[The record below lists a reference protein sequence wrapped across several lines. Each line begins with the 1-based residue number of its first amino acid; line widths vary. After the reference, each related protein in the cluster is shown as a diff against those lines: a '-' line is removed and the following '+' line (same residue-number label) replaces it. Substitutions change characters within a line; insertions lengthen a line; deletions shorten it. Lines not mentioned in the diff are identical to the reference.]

1 MNTVFYMLCGII
13 LLLLLPSF
21 LSPGLIKKQKQ
32 TDAKGF
38 INNLDR
44 QKLKQRRCK
53 EHKLKDSEIM
63 LMFIAI
69 LNVGVLTS
77 LCAMVNELLLRSS
90 HFMQIAQGEE
100 QPPSYTEATRPHPG
114 TLHHSL
120 PTTASGEA

>member
-1 MNTVFYMLCGII
+1 
-13 LLLLLPSF
+13 
-21 LSPGLIKKQKQ
+21 
-32 TDAKGF
+32 
-38 INNLDR
+38 
-44 QKLKQRRCK
+44 
-53 EHKLKDSEIM
+53 M
-63 LMFIAI
+63 LMVITI
-69 LNVGVLTS
+69 LNVGVLIS